1 MKRILSLFC
10 LGLNVLLLFLAF
22 FYEKVSIPLWMDIF
36 GRIHPM
42 VLHIPIGLAIGL
54 LFLYFLK
61 SKIELAS
68 FNIIFENLLL
78 ILSFFAVLSAFAGL
92 VLSFEN
98 GYQAAALQNHKY
110 TGVFLSVW
118 LYALYEFRGFFFS
131 NSLKSKI
138 SIFGCMGLMLVV
150 GHLGG
155 NITHGEDFLMGPKK
169 EIEANTVFEKFVNPI
184 LDKKCKSCHNSQK
197 AKGKL
202 DMSTIEKIKIGGKNG
217 KLWVGGD
224 TLNSHLLK
232 RAYLDLDDKKH
243 MPPKGK
249 PQLTETELNIL
260 KNWIKEGANYETK
273 LSDIKPNSFFYSL
286 KGETKSTNVKVYNF
300 SAASES
306 QLEKYNSPF
315 CTIAHIASGSPALK
329 VNFFVSSKFNPKTL
343 QDLSN
348 LSEQIVSL
356 NLSKMPVDDGVFTEI
371 AKFENLE
378 YLNLNQTN
386 ITGKGIEKLKSCKNL
401 EELAL
406 SNTKLN
412 FDELKKIFNMPT
424 LKKVFLWETHLTAA
438 QQTELKKSKIDVE
451 FGYVPDESEKLKLN
465 TPILINETTVLE
477 KDAKIQFKHSLQNV
491 NIRYTLDG
499 SAPDS
504 ANSLIYKEPLRIK
517 NYGQV
522 SVLATKD
529 GWLASNV
536 RNYYFFKSDIKA
548 KSAQLNLP
556 ADPKYTGNGSETL
569 IDGKQGDPIN
579 FKDKNWLG
587 FRENN
592 FEGEFSFEKP
602 TKITGLTISYAEKT
616 DAYIMPPVTVDI
628 WVKIGGKPFEYF
640 KKINVPQLTKLTI
653 NGTKGLDIKIDKAN
667 VEALKVVASP
677 LKKLPNWH
685 PGKGDKGWLFVDEVF
700 FY

>member
-10 LGLNVLLLFLAF
+10 LGLNVLLLFIAF
-22 FYEKVSIPLWMDIF
+22 FNDKVSIPSWMSF
-36 GRIHPM
+36 VGRTHPM

-54 LFLYFLK
+54 LFFYFLK
-61 SKIELAS
+61 SKIEKTS
-68 FNIIFENLLL
+68 FDLILENLLL

-98 GYQAAALQNHKY
+98 GYEAATLQNHKY
-110 TGVFLSVW
+110 TGVILSIL
-118 LYALYEFRGFFFS
+118 LYALYEFRNFFFS
-131 NSLKSKI
+131 NPLKSKI
-138 SIFGCMGLMLVV
+138 SIFASIGLMLAV

-155 NITHGEDFLMGPKK
+155 NITHGEDFLFGPKK
-169 EIEANTVFEKFVNPI
+169 EVEANTVFEKFVNSI

-232 RAYLDLDDKKH
+232 RAYLDLEDKKH

-249 PQLTETELNIL
+249 PQLTEIELNVL

-273 LSDIKPNSFFYSL
+273 LSDIKPNSFFYTL
-286 KGETKSTNVKVYNF
+286 KGETKSENVKVYNF
-300 SAASES
+300 SAVSEG

-315 CTIAHIASGSPALK
+315 CTIAPIASGSPALK
-329 VNFFVSSKFNPKTL
+329 VNFFVSSKFDPKTL

-356 NLSKMPVDDGVFTEI
+356 NLSKMPVDDGVFSEI
-371 AKFENLE
+371 AKFKNLE

-386 ITGKGIEKLKSCKNL
+386 ITGKGIEQLKSCKNL
-401 EELAL
+401 EGLAL
-406 SNTKLN
+406 ANTKLN
-412 FDELKKIFNMPT
+412 FGELKKVLSMPS
-424 LKKVFLWETHLTAA
+424 LKKVFLWETHFNPA
-438 QQTELKKSKIDVE
+438 QQAELKKSKMDIE
-451 FGYVPDESEKLKLN
+451 FGYVPDESEILKLN
-465 TPILINETTVLE
+465 APILVNESSVLD
-477 KDAKIQFKHSLQNV
+477 KNAKVQFKHSLQNV
-491 NIRYTLDG
+491 EIRYTLDG
-499 SAPDS
+499 SVPDS
-504 ANSLIYKEPLRIK
+504 SKSLIYKEPLSIK

-522 SVLATKD
+522 SVLATKE

-536 RNYYFFKSDIKA
+536 KNYYFFKSDIKA
-548 KSAQLNLP
+548 KTAQLNLP
-556 ADPKYTGNGSETL
+556 ADPKYVGNGNETL

-592 FEGEFSFEKP
+592 FEGEFVFEKP
-602 TKITGLTISYAEKT
+602 TKINGLTLSYAEKT
-616 DAYIMPPVTVDI
+616 DAYIMPPVSVDI
-628 WVKIGGKPFEYF
+628 WVKIGGKPFEHF
-640 KKINVPQLTKLTI
+640 KKIDVPQLTKLTI
-653 NGTKGLDIKIDKAN
+653 SGTKGLDVKIDKEN
-667 VEALKVVASP
+667 IEALKIVASP